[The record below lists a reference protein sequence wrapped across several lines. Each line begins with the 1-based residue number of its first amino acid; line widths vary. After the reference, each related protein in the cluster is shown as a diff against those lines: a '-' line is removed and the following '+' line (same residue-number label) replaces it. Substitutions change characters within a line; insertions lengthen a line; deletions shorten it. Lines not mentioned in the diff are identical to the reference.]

1 MKNNV
6 YRTSQSFHAGAQGDK
21 KPAPTPAAPT
31 PEEAPGPRDLD
42 EAITELR
49 KTEPPRENVPA
60 PSKPPAPQQTK
71 EFPLKRQLENPQAGF
86 ITRTPKAPKPD
97 LNGALTEAGRQVQKC
112 GNQPVADGVEPPRH
126 RAEDGRGA
134 GAFIRRVQKRNADT
148 PRKTGEPGF
157 IRRVKRG
164 GGRRAT
170 ARGVRPRVVFHWACA
185 FVLVDLPSIAVL
197 QEVVRRRAQ
206 HRHSAFNPNC
216 LLH

>member
-1 MKNNV
+1 MKTPSPARWREEQRIQNV
-6 YRTSQSFHAGAQGDK
+6 TTSSTQAPKGDK

-97 LNGALTEAGRQVQKC
+97 LNGALTEAGRQVQDC
-112 GNQPVADGVEPPRH
+112 VEINQS
-126 RAEDGRGA
+126 
-134 GAFIRRVQKRNADT
+134 RRWR
-148 PRKTGEPGF
+148 
-157 IRRVKRG
+157 
-164 GGRRAT
+164 
-170 ARGVRPRVVFHWACA
+170 
-185 FVLVDLPSIAVL
+185 
-197 QEVVRRRAQ
+197 
-206 HRHSAFNPNC
+206 
-216 LLH
+216 

>member
-6 YRTSQSFHAGAQGDK
+6 YRTSQPESAQAPKGDK

-97 LNGALTEAGRQVQKC
+97 LNGALTEAGRQVQK
-112 GNQPVADGVEPPRH
+112 
-126 RAEDGRGA
+126 
-134 GAFIRRVQKRNADT
+134 RNADT
-148 PRKTGEPGF
+148 PRKTGEELGF
-157 IRRVKRG
+157 IRRVKK
-164 GGRRAT
+164 
-170 ARGVRPRVVFHWACA
+170 
-185 FVLVDLPSIAVL
+185 
-197 QEVVRRRAQ
+197 
-206 HRHSAFNPNC
+206 
-216 LLH
+216 

>member
-1 MKNNV
+1 MRAGCKTWRRRARPRRVAAKRPRRRPRRVVRVKKIYMKTPSPARWRQV
-6 YRTSQSFHAGAQGDK
+6 YRTSQPESTQAPKGDK

-97 LNGALTEAGRQVQKC
+97 LNGALTEAGRQVQK
-112 GNQPVADGVEPPRH
+112 
-126 RAEDGRGA
+126 
-134 GAFIRRVQKRNADT
+134 RNADT
-148 PRKTGEPGF
+148 PRKTGEELGF
-157 IRRVKRG
+157 IRRVKK
-164 GGRRAT
+164 
-170 ARGVRPRVVFHWACA
+170 
-185 FVLVDLPSIAVL
+185 
-197 QEVVRRRAQ
+197 
-206 HRHSAFNPNC
+206 
-216 LLH
+216 

>member
-1 MKNNV
+1 MRAGCRTWPPRARPRRVAAKKPRRRPRRVVRVKKSRDMKTPSPARWRQV
-6 YRTSQSFHAGAQGDK
+6 YRTSQPESTQAPKGDK

-97 LNGALTEAGRQVQKC
+97 LNGALTEAGRQVQK
-112 GNQPVADGVEPPRH
+112 
-126 RAEDGRGA
+126 
-134 GAFIRRVQKRNADT
+134 RNADT
-148 PRKTGEPGF
+148 PRKTGEELGF
-157 IRRVKRG
+157 IRRVKK
-164 GGRRAT
+164 
-170 ARGVRPRVVFHWACA
+170 
-185 FVLVDLPSIAVL
+185 
-197 QEVVRRRAQ
+197 
-206 HRHSAFNPNC
+206 
-216 LLH
+216 

>member
-1 MKNNV
+1 MRAGCRTWPPRGKPRRAAAKKPRRRPRRVVRVKKSRDMKTPSPARWRQV
-6 YRTSQSFHAGAQGDK
+6 YRTSQPESTQAPKGDK

-97 LNGALTEAGRQVQKC
+97 LNGALTEAGRQVQK
-112 GNQPVADGVEPPRH
+112 
-126 RAEDGRGA
+126 
-134 GAFIRRVQKRNADT
+134 RNADT
-148 PRKTGEPGF
+148 PRKTGEELGF
-157 IRRVKRG
+157 IRRVKK
-164 GGRRAT
+164 
-170 ARGVRPRVVFHWACA
+170 
-185 FVLVDLPSIAVL
+185 
-197 QEVVRRRAQ
+197 
-206 HRHSAFNPNC
+206 
-216 LLH
+216 